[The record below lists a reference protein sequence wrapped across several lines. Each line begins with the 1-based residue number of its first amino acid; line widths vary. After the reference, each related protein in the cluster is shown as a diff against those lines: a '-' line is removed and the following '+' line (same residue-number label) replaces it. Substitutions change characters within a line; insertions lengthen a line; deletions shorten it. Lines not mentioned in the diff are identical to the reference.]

1 MKKKRSFLKWAGGKY
16 LILDNILK
24 ILPERKCLIEP
35 FVGSGSVFLN
45 TNYHNYILG
54 DINSD
59 LINLF
64 NIVKTRF
71 LDFIK
76 DASYFFTPRTNKLD
90 FYSVHRTIF
99 NNSSNSYQKALIF
112 LYLNRHCYNG
122 LCRYNLK
129 GEFNVPF
136 GRYQKPYFPQKEL
149 YQFSEHAQKAVFICC
164 SYEVMLSNVN
174 KDSVVYCDPPY
185 LPLSNTSNFTRYYI
199 NNFNLYDHKKLVYL
213 IESIFE
219 KTSIPFLVSNQDIIL
234 TRLLYQKALLYI
246 VKSKRSIGCTINSR
260 KTINELLALYNN

>member
-16 LILDNILK
+16 LMLDYILK

-35 FVGSGSVFLN
+35 FVGAGSVFLN
-45 TNYHNYILG
+45 TNYNNYILA

-71 LDFIK
+71 LDFIN
-76 DASYFFTPRTNKLD
+76 DAQFFFTPRTNKLD
-90 FYSVHRTIF
+90 FYSIHRTIF
-99 NNSSNSYQKALIF
+99 NSSSNNYQKALIF

-136 GRYQKPYFPQKEL
+136 GSYQKPYFPQKEL
-149 YQFSEHAQKAVFICC
+149 YQFSEHAQKAVFICS
-164 SYEVMLSNVN
+164 SYNNTL
-174 KDSVVYCDPPY
+174 KKIKTDSVVYCDPPY
-185 LPLSNTSNFTRYYI
+185 LPLSKTSNFTRYYI
-199 NNFNLYDHKKLVYL
+199 NHFDFYEHKKLVYL
-213 IESIFE
+213 IESIF
-219 KTSIPFLVSNQDIIL
+219 KKKSIPFLVSNQDILL
-234 TRLLYQKALLYI
+234 TRILYQKAFLYFI
-246 VKSKRSIGCTINSR
+246 KSKRSISCTVKNR
-260 KTINELLALYNN
+260 KKFNELLALYN